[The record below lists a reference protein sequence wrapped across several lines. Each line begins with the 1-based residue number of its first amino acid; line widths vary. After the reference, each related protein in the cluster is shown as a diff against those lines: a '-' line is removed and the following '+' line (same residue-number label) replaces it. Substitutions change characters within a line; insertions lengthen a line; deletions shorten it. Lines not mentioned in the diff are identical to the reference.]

1 MLPRRTSR
9 RSCKD
14 HEREW
19 KGFCVDRNLDD
30 EWLERLNDLGAFGL
44 ISICEGHCGHRAR
57 SSGSPP
63 HIKLRLKETL
73 LPRVAQRWD
82 ESKMVIVSEVNR
94 LFQTGDTYVNLEL
107 KFKLRSGTSRLVY
120 REDLMV
126 RIHRRYART
135 SEDLDPETRG
145 WFTRNVA
152 RVEKLDRLITQLWS
166 PTHKDADLPSG
177 TDIEADG

>member
-9 RSCKD
+9 RTCKD

-19 KGFCVDRNLDD
+19 NGFCVDRNLED
-30 EWLERLNDLGAFGL
+30 EWLTRLNDLGAFGL
-44 ISICEGHCGHRAR
+44 ISICEGHCGRR
-57 SSGSPP
+57 SGSSKSPP

-82 ESKMVIVSEVNR
+82 ESKMAIVSEVNR

-120 REDLMV
+120 REELVV
-126 RIHRRYART
+126 RIHRRHART
-135 SEDLDPETRG
+135 SEDMDPETRG
-145 WFTRNVA
+145 WFQRSVD
-152 RVEKLDRLITQLWS
+152 RVEELDRLIARLWS
-166 PTHKDADLPSG
+166 PTDQHAYRASDSDVEASG
-177 TDIEADG
+177 